1 MDSRA
6 EQALSGELA
15 RHVVDRL
22 APDEMAVFD
31 PVAQEYFAD
40 PQAVLSPARRA
51 EAVGF
56 GLDLALLTP
65 YALAVAGSVVTWL
78 VTTVSTAAREESE
91 ALVTSWVR
99 GLFRRT
105 RAPEPAAV
113 PPLTGE
119 QAETVRRIAV
129 RQARAVGLPDQQ
141 AALVADAIVGAIR
154 VR

>member
-6 EQALSGELA
+6 GDTLSGELA
-15 RHVVDRL
+15 WQVVGRL
-22 APDEMAVFD
+22 APDELAVFG
-31 PVAQEYFAD
+31 PVAEEYFAD
-40 PQAVLSPARRA
+40 PQAVLSPARRE

-56 GLDLALLTP
+56 GLDLAMLTP

-78 VTTVSTAAREESE
+78 VATVSTAAREESE

-105 RAPEPAAV
+105 AAPAPAV
-113 PPLTGE
+113 PPLSDE
-119 QAETVRRIAV
+119 QARTVRRIAV
-129 RQARAVGLPDQQ
+129 QQGRAVGLPDQQ

-154 VR
+154 VG